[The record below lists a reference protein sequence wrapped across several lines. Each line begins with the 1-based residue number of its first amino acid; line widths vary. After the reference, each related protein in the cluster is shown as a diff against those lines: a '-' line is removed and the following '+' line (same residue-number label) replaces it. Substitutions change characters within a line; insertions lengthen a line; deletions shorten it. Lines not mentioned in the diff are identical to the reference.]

1 MPTLVSRRAADARP
15 LPVPPCRALCTGLS
29 LVLTIVAV
37 GAAGAQQPVTRE
49 QAVAAALANG
59 PRVARA
65 APDVAAARA
74 EVTGARAFQNPT
86 ALLSY
91 SGSVPRL
98 HAELEVPLDFPWLRR
113 ARVGAAQAS
122 LASARFRFAYERAS
136 ARYDAEAA
144 YVLALAVAE
153 RARLST
159 RSAVAADSLLRL
171 ARLRRD
177 AGDAS
182 ALDVELA
189 TVGAGQAAA
198 AADADSLA
206 AVAALLDL
214 QRVMGRGSDTVS
226 IVLADSLSAPLN
238 PDPRPLIPGRSPLN
252 PEPWPLLVAAADASL
267 QAGERSLALAR
278 RSVFAAPSL
287 TVGAEGSDPSGAEA
301 GPLALFGIALP
312 LPLFNWN
319 GAAVQAAA
327 AARDRARV
335 ERDVARRESEAA
347 VAAARR
353 ELLAALRRVERDRAL
368 LAGAQ
373 RVAALSLLAYSE
385 GAAALP
391 GVLEA
396 QRTARE
402 ALAAFVTD
410 LAAANVAEAA
420 LRLVTA
426 TEDR

>member
-1 MPTLVSRRAADARP
+1 MQTHLLRRAA
-15 LPVPPCRALCTGLS
+15 CTGLS
-29 LVLTIVAV
+29 VVLTIVAV
-37 GAAGAQQPVTRE
+37 GAAGAQQPVTRA
-49 QAVAAALANG
+49 QAVAATLANG

-74 EVTGARAFQNPT
+74 EVAGARAFQNPT

-91 SGSVPRL
+91 SGSVPRY

-144 YVLALAVAE
+144 YVLALAAAE
-153 RARLST
+153 RARLSA
-159 RSAVAADSLLRL
+159 RSAGAADSLLRL

-206 AVAALLDL
+206 AVGALLEL

-238 PDPRPLIPGRSPLN
+238 PEPWPIASLN
-252 PEPWPLLVAAADASL
+252 PEPWPLLVAAADASA
-267 QAGERSLALAR
+267 QAADRALAFAR

-287 TVGAEGSDPSGAEA
+287 TVGAEGGDPSGAEA

-319 GAAVQAAA
+319 GAAVQVAA

>member
-1 MPTLVSRRAADARP
+1 MPKRLMPTLVSRRAADARP

-29 LVLTIVAV
+29 LVLAIVAV
-37 GAAGAQQPVTRE
+37 RAAGAQQPVTRV
-49 QAVAAALANG
+49 QAVAATLANG

-136 ARYDAEAA
+136 ARYEAEAA
-144 YVLALAVAE
+144 YVLALAAAE

-206 AVAALLDL
+206 AVAALLEL

-238 PDPRPLIPGRSPLN
+238 P
-252 PEPWPLLVAAADASL
+252 EPWPLTPRSSPLLVAAADASL
-267 QAGERSLALAR
+267 QAGERALAFAR

-287 TVGAEGSDPSGAEA
+287 TVGAEGRDPSGAEA

>member
-1 MPTLVSRRAADARP
+1 MSITIHTLRASAA
-15 LPVPPCRALCTGLS
+15 ALL
-29 LVLTIVAV
+29 L
-37 GAAGAQQPVTRE
+37 AGGVTPASAQQPVTRE
-49 QAVAAALANG
+49 QAVAATLASG

-91 SGSVPRL
+91 SGSVPRY

-136 ARYDAEAA
+136 ARYEAEAA
-144 YVLALAVAE
+144 YVLALAAAE

-206 AVAALLDL
+206 AVAALLEL

-238 PDPRPLIPGRSPLN
+238 P
-252 PEPWPLLVAAADASL
+252 EPWPLTPRSSPLLVAAADASL
-267 QAGERSLALAR
+267 QAGERALAFAR

-287 TVGAEGSDPSGAEA
+287 TVGAEGGDPSGAEA

-335 ERDVARRESEAA
+335 ERDVARRESDAA